1 MKKIKS
7 TSNFNAR
14 KQFDRKTQTK
24 YRKQGSQLNKN
35 KMKNQFE
42 EIVREYIKERID
54 KNYLLNIIIYFH
66 VIKRNILHKIV
77 VIV

>member
-1 MKKIKS
+1 
-7 TSNFNAR
+7 
-14 KQFDRKTQTK
+14 
-24 YRKQGSQLNKN
+24 
-35 KMKNQFE
+35 MKNQFE